1 MTIIVEGKIKQA
13 KQKQI
18 NKSKENKNTVRERRK
33 MFMKIKIYLLCDEN
47 TLEIG
52 KESPWLSHV
61 SKFSARKTRGDD

>member
-1 MTIIVEGKIKQA
+1 MTIIVEGKIKQE

-33 MFMKIKIYLLCDEN
+33 MFVKIKIYLLCDEN
-47 TLEIG
+47 TVEIG

-61 SKFSARKTRGDD
+61 AKFMCQKDTW